1 MTPEQEEEVRRAL
14 ADAASDRTPLPP
26 DLADRLDDVLA
37 DLVATR
43 RREPIGEDTGATD
56 SRGVRRWPLVLA
68 AAAVV
73 CLVAFGGLA
82 VMRAVTPGGTRA
94 SSSASGPATVVDGGG
109 EADQTASGAPEAP
122 SAASGRRF
130 AEGVLPPPQLH
141 RATLQQDVRRVVAA
155 VPLSD
160 SGRTRRAERPDS
172 TTTCR
177 APSRGSDTEVVAVR
191 LDGKPATL
199 VLGAP
204 RNGTREALVYACEDV
219 SAPVATT
226 RVRAP

>member
-43 RREPIGEDTGATD
+43 QREPFGEEPGATD
-56 SRGVRRWPLVLA
+56 SRGVRRWPLVLT

-73 CLVAFGGLA
+73 CLGALGGLA
-82 VMRAVTPGGTRA
+82 VMRAVTSGDTRA
-94 SSSASGPATVVDGGG
+94 TSSASGPATVVDGGG
-109 EADQTASGAPEAP
+109 PADQTASGAPEGP
-122 SAASGRRF
+122 SAGSSRRL

-155 VPLSD
+155 VPLSE
-160 SGRTRRAERPDS
+160 SGRTGRAARPDS
-172 TTTCR
+172 TTVCPT
-177 APSRGSDTEVVAVR
+177 PSRGRDTEVVAVR

-199 VLGAP
+199 VLEAP
-204 RNGTREALVYACEDV
+204 RNGTREALVYACQDV